1 MADSPDIVGSLED
14 VSKAYSAIL
23 CDVWG
28 VVHNGEW
35 HFPAAAAALAAARA
49 TGIPVVLITNSP
61 RRSADVVAQ
70 MSVIGVP
77 PSAYD
82 RVVTSGDVT

>member
-1 MADSPDIVGSLED
+1 MADSPEIVGSLED

-35 HFPAAAAALAAARA
+35 HFPVAAKALAQARA
-49 TGIPVVLITNSP
+49 AKVPVVLITNSP
-61 RRSADVVAQ
+61 RRSADVIAQ
-70 MSVIGVP
+70 MNAIGVP
-77 PSAYD
+77 A
-82 RVVTSGDVT
+82 